1 MCDKA
6 RGYLPEHH
14 ACDYTERGPDCRKTL
29 KGITLLLDYWRSIHH
44 RNLLG
49 PPESLI
55 KNH

>member
-14 ACDYTERGPDCRKTL
+14 VCDYTERGPDCRKTL